1 MTPSTML
8 HMSRDDHD
16 YDPRWDY
23 DDDGG
28 EAGYGEELRAYDGS
42 ADSVEESRLRLRE
55 ATAEF
60 PPTD

>member
-1 MTPSTML
+1 MPPSTMARMT
-8 HMSRDDHD
+8 HHDDG
-16 YDPRWDY
+16 YDPRWD
-23 DDDGG
+23 DEDEDG
-28 EAGYGEELRAYDGS
+28 EAEYGEELRSYDGS